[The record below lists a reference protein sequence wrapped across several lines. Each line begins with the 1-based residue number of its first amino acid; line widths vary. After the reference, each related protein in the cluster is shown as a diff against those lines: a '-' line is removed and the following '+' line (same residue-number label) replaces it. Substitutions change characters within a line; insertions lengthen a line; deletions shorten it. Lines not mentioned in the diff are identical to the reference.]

1 MGERKEGRKKINKK
15 KNNNNKMAA
24 AVVNNVGVNE
34 EENQLHEDGEVE
46 VIGDLVDG
54 KSPEAAK
61 KKKKKKKRK
70 KAGKTSGHGVRLS
83 MRLTSWA
90 VAAPVL
96 LFFINV
102 YLYVRTLL

>member
-1 MGERKEGRKKINKK
+1 MRTKERKSEGKKMNN

-34 EENQLHEDGEVE
+34 EENQLHEEGEVE

-70 KAGKTSGHGVRLS
+70 KAGKTTGNGIVE
-83 MRLTSWA
+83 
-90 VAAPVL
+90 
-96 LFFINV
+96 
-102 YLYVRTLL
+102 